1 MYFLCQ
7 SCQVNNEIFPVWT
20 YADLAVQ
27 VPVFLLTDWLR
38 YKPMVILQCVALFTT
53 MAMTRWVTSVP
64 GMQVSQFFF
73 GVATASELGYYS
85 YIYRCGNT
93 GLGVL
98 IVSENLT

>member
-1 MYFLCQ
+1 M
-7 SCQVNNEIFPVWT
+7 NNEIFPVWT
-20 YADLAVQ
+20 YSFLAVQ

-38 YKPMVILQCVALFTT
+38 YKPTVILQCVALFIT
-53 MAMTRWVTSVP
+53 MATIRWVTNVP
-64 GMQVSQFFF
+64 GMQVSQFFY

-98 IVSENLT
+98 IASET